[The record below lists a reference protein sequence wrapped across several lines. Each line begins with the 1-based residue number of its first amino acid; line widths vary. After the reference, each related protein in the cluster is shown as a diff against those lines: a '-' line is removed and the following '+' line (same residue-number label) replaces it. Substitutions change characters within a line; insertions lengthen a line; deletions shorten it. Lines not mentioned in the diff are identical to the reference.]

1 MRKLAYIAKQVI
13 DAITFSA
20 PRPVEAGPIAQSDL
34 DASGAVEQESTASR
48 NGECAEALRLLRSLV
63 EQGDVDAQFSLGVMY
78 ECGLGVT
85 KNDAEAL
92 KWFQL
97 AAKQGVAIAQRNL
110 GALYA
115 NGRGVMQNDVEALKW
130 YSLAAEQGNAQ
141 AQRNLR
147 ILLEK
152 RGS

>member
-1 MRKLAYIAKQVI
+1 
-13 DAITFSA
+13 
-20 PRPVEAGPIAQSDL
+20 
-34 DASGAVEQESTASR
+34 
-48 NGECAEALRLLRSLV
+48 
-63 EQGDVDAQFSLGVMY
+63 MY
-78 ECGLGVT
+78 ECGQGVT

-115 NGRGVMQNDVEALKW
+115 NGQGVTKNDVEALKW

-141 AQRNLR
+141 AQRN
-147 ILLEK
+147 
-152 RGS
+152 